1 MFELKVDPKNPHHYI
16 IGVAIRDMRSKNRG
30 QMYVKYGPLYFTNDD
45 VQNVANAKT
54 LLDDK
59 IYRTIYKMKP
69 GEIYKATECNEIIM
83 SLIGMKIAS
92 QSNNAT
98 LHHFSSSCEIPDAE
112 KFFDDYVERANIL
125 NSQEM
130 KGLDNAHIKGYWWN

>member
-16 IGVAIRDMRSKNRG
+16 IGVAIKDMHSKNRG

-59 IYRTIYKMKP
+59 IYRDIYKMKP
-69 GEIYKATECNEIIM
+69 GEIYVTTECNEIIM
-83 SLIGMKIAS
+83 TLIGIKIAARA
-92 QSNNAT
+92 NNAT
-98 LHHFSSSCEIPDAE
+98 LHHFSSSYELPNAE
-112 KFFDDYVERANIL
+112 KFFDDYVERANIV
-125 NSQEM
+125 NSKEM
-130 KGLDNAHIKGYWWN
+130 KGLDSARIKGY